1 MLKQAV
7 RNIKNAYLTPF
18 GIAING
24 LTILFYGILLSLNT
38 FCKRLALLIPRSKIT
53 ISL

>member
-24 LTILFYGILLSLNT
+24 LTILFLWNIII
-38 FCKRLALLIPRSKIT
+38 FK
-53 ISL
+53 